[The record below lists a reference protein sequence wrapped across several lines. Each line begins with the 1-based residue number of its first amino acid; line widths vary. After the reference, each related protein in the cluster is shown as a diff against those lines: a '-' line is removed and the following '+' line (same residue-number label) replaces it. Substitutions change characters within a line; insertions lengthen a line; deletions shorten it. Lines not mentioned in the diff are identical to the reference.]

1 MFKEVLIMLSG
12 KIAIHEIFK
21 EDFDE
26 IKSFCDLNDIQIHRL
41 DPAWCV
47 VLAKPKR
54 MYKLMKFARKHGGKV
69 INIEL
74 VD

>member
-1 MFKEVLIMLSG
+1 MLSG
-12 KIAIHEIFK
+12 KIALHKTFK

-26 IKSFCDLNDIQIHRL
+26 VKSFCDLNDIQIHRL
-41 DPAWCV
+41 DTVWCV

-54 MYKLMKFARKHGGKV
+54 MYKLMKFVRKFGRKV

-74 VD
+74 AD

>member
-1 MFKEVLIMLSG
+1 MLRGLIG
-12 KIAIHEIFK
+12 IHEAFK
-21 EDFDE
+21 DDFDE
-26 IKSFCDLNDIQIHRL
+26 IKSFCDLHDIEIYRL
-41 DPAWCV
+41 DLTLCV

-54 MYKLMKFARKHGGKV
+54 MYKLMKFVRKFDRKV

>member
-1 MFKEVLIMLSG
+1 MLSG
-12 KIAIHEIFK
+12 KIALHEAFK

-26 IKSFCDLNDIQIHRL
+26 IKSFCDLNGIQIYRL
-41 DPAWCV
+41 DPTLCV

-54 MYKLMKFARKHGGKV
+54 MYKLMKFIRKFGRKV

-74 VD
+74 AD

>member
-1 MFKEVLIMLSG
+1 MLSG
-12 KIAIHEIFK
+12 KIVLYVTSK

-26 IKSFCDLNDIQIHRL
+26 IKSFCDLNDIQIYRL
-41 DPAWCV
+41 DLTWCA

-54 MYKLMKFARKHGGKV
+54 MYKLMKFVKKLDRKV
-69 INIEL
+69 IKIEL

>member
-1 MFKEVLIMLSG
+1 MLRG
-12 KIAIHEIFK
+12 LIAIHEAFK
-21 EDFDE
+21 EDFDK
-26 IKSFCDLNDIQIHRL
+26 IKSFWDLNDIQIYRL
-41 DPAWCV
+41 DSTLCV

-54 MYKLMKFARKHGGKV
+54 MYKLMKFARKHDRTV

>member
-1 MFKEVLIMLSG
+1 MLRG
-12 KIAIHEIFK
+12 KIAIHETMEA

-26 IKSFCDLNDIQIHRL
+26 IKSFCDLNDIQIYRL
-41 DPAWCV
+41 DMVWCA

-54 MYKLMKFARKHGGKV
+54 MYKLMKFVRKFGRKV
-69 INIEL
+69 VDIDL

>member
-1 MFKEVLIMLSG
+1 MLSG
-12 KIAIHEIFK
+12 KIAIHEAFK
-21 EDFDE
+21 EDFDK
-26 IKSFCDLNDIQIHRL
+26 IKSFCDINDIQIYRL
-41 DPAWCV
+41 DPTLCV

-54 MYKLMKFARKHGGKV
+54 MYKLMKFARKHDRKV

>member
-1 MFKEVLIMLSG
+1 MLRG
-12 KIAIHEIFK
+12 NIAIREIFE

-26 IKSFCDLNDIQIHRL
+26 IKSFCNLNDIHIYRL
-41 DPAWCV
+41 DQKLCV
-47 VLAKPKR
+47 VLAKTKR
-54 MYKLMKFARKHGGKV
+54 MYKLMKFVRKYDRKV

>member
-1 MFKEVLIMLSG
+1 MLSG
-12 KIAIHEIFK
+12 KIVLYVTSK

-26 IKSFCDLNDIQIHRL
+26 VKSFCDLNDIQIYRL
-41 DPAWCV
+41 DLTLCV

-54 MYKLMKFARKHGGKV
+54 MYKLMKFVKKHHRKV

-74 VD
+74 AD

>member
-1 MFKEVLIMLSG
+1 MLRG
-12 KIAIHEIFK
+12 LIAIHESFK

-26 IKSFCDLNDIQIHRL
+26 IKSFCDLHDIQIYRL
-41 DPAWCV
+41 DSTLCA

-54 MYKLMKFARKHGGKV
+54 MYKLMKFARKYDRRVVK
-69 INIEL
+69 IEL

>member
-1 MFKEVLIMLSG
+1 MLRG
-12 KIAIHEIFK
+12 KIAIHETMEE

-26 IKSFCDLNDIQIHRL
+26 IKSFCDLNDIQIYRL
-41 DPAWCV
+41 DTVWCM

-54 MYKLMKFARKHGGKV
+54 MYKLMKFVRTKCSRKV
-69 INIEL
+69 VNIDL

>member
-1 MFKEVLIMLSG
+1 MLSG

-26 IKSFCDLNDIQIHRL
+26 IKSFCDLNDIQIYRL

-54 MYKLMKFARKHGGKV
+54 MYKLMKFARKHGRKV

>member
-1 MFKEVLIMLSG
+1 MLRG
-12 KIAIHEIFK
+12 LIAIHEDFK

-26 IKSFCDLNDIQIHRL
+26 IKAFCDQNDIHIHRL
-41 DPAWCV
+41 DPTLCV

-54 MYKLMKFARKHGGKV
+54 MYKLMKFVRKYDRKV

>member
-1 MFKEVLIMLSG
+1 MLSG
-12 KIAIHEIFK
+12 IIVLYVTSK

-26 IKSFCDLNDIQIHRL
+26 IKSFCDLNDIQIYRL
-41 DPAWCV
+41 DMIWCK

-54 MYKLMKFARKHGGKV
+54 MYKLMKFARKYDRKV
-69 INIEL
+69 VKIEL

>member
-1 MFKEVLIMLSG
+1 MLRGLIP
-12 KIAIHEIFK
+12 IHEAFK

-41 DPAWCV
+41 DMTLCV

-54 MYKLMKFARKHGGKV
+54 MYKLMKFVRKFDRKV

>member
-1 MFKEVLIMLSG
+1 MLRG
-12 KIAIHEIFK
+12 KIAIHETMEE

-26 IKSFCDLNDIQIHRL
+26 IKSFCDLNDIQIYRL
-41 DPAWCV
+41 DTVWCM

-54 MYKLMKFARKHGGKV
+54 MYKLMKFVRKFGRKV
-69 INIEL
+69 VDIDL

>member
-1 MFKEVLIMLSG
+1 MLRGLIANYETL
-12 KIAIHEIFK
+12 K

-41 DPAWCV
+41 DWAWCE

-54 MYKLMKFARKHGGKV
+54 MYKLMKFVRKFGKRV
-69 INIEL
+69 VCIEL

>member
-1 MFKEVLIMLSG
+1 MLRGLIP
-12 KIAIHEIFK
+12 IHEAFK

-26 IKSFCDLNDIQIHRL
+26 IKSFCDLNGIQIYRL
-41 DPAWCV
+41 DPTLCV

-54 MYKLMKFARKHGGKV
+54 MYKLMKFTRKHDRKV